1 MMNSS
6 KFFQVLGKR
15 QYQLDRYYVNDELGT
30 YIVSDGVGSSQYSG
44 MLAEILVSNLGLYL
58 SSINAFNQMEIER
71 VLDETVYFFNK
82 KYENELPINVGCT
95 LAFIKFLKNHV
106 F

>member
-1 MMNSS
+1 MMNNS

-95 LAFIKFLKNHV
+95 LAFIKFL
-106 F
+106 